1 MRILFFILFVLFSSN
16 AFCQMPTYTLQT
28 GYAYDTC
35 NGQILGKYMQN
46 AGDVVVLSPGCT
58 ITDVANQAALN
69 AISLYNNPAT
79 SFNTDLFVQ
88 QLAQTSLISDPNLF
102 SFYAVMK
109 DMTYFYN
116 WQGLANLIG
125 GLLQSGVLNQ
135 SEVDVIDNTLE
146 NQQINLDSYNSEV
159 NVAY

>member
-46 AGDVVVLSPGCT
+46 AGDVVVLSPGCS

-69 AISLYNNPAT
+69 TITIYKSSSAFST
-79 SFNTDLFVQ
+79 SEFVQ

-109 DMTYFYN
+109 DLTAFCN

-125 GLLQSGVLNQ
+125 GLLQSGALNQ
-135 SEVDVIDNTLE
+135 SEVDIIDNTLE